1 MIAPQ
6 IPTNEKAR
14 LNALMTYKI
23 LDTVPEKEFDDI
35 TKLAAEICQ
44 TPISIISLIDENCQW
59 FKSKIGLDNIEETN
73 RVDSFCAQ
81 TINEPEGPFV
91 VENASNDE
99 RFFDNPFVIGAPF
112 VSAYFGV
119 PLIDSNGFALGSL
132 CVIDKQPRTLN
143 DYQKKSLKKL
153 ANQVAKLLELR
164 KNNDHLIENHNT
176 LLSRYKD
183 LEQFS
188 SVVSHDIKAPL
199 NNIMEIV
206 KIFKEDYSD
215 KIDKSGNQMLDYIF
229 QSSEELKKLV
239 DDILN
244 YYKFDNLNTS
254 QKEEINLRVFS
265 KYIIGLLNINHDFKF
280 ILPKKDVVFESNTIA
295 LGQIL
300 YNLINNSIKYNN
312 KVKGVISIGYSQT
325 KTQHIISVS
334 DNGRGID
341 AENFDK
347 IFEAFQTLDTIDRF
361 ATKGTGL
368 GLATVKKMTE
378 KLDGTIEVDSVKN
391 ERTTFKIMLPK

>member
-14 LNALMTYKI
+14 LAALMTYKI
-23 LDTVPEKEFDDI
+23 LDTVPEKDFDDI

-44 TPISIISLIDENCQW
+44 TPISIISLIDENRQW
-59 FKSKIGLDNIEETN
+59 FKSKIGLDDIEETS
-73 RVDSFCAQ
+73 RIDSFCAH
-81 TINEPEGPFV
+81 TINEPEGPFI
-91 VENASNDE
+91 VENTSNDE
-99 RFFDNPFVIGAPF
+99 RFFDNPFVTGAPF

-143 DYQKKSLKKL
+143 DYQQKSLKKL
-153 ANQVAKLLELR
+153 ANQVSKLLELR

-215 KIDKSGNQMLDYIF
+215 KIDKVGNQMLDYIF

-254 QKEEINLRVFS
+254 QKEEINLRLFS
-265 KYIIGLLNINHDFKF
+265 KYIIGLLNINNDFKF
-280 ILPKKDVVFESNTIA
+280 ILPKKEVVFESNTIA

-341 AENFDK
+341 PENFDK

-391 ERTTFKIMLPK
+391 ERTTFKITLPK